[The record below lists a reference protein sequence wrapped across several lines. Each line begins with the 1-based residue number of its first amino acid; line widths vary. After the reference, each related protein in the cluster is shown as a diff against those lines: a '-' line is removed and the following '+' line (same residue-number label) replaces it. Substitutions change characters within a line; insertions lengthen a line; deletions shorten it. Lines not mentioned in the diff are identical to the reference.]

1 MSHQLKNLVIYSKLE
16 KDSIVYNYYNLIS
29 KEDYNERQKSY
40 FNLVKD
46 LVQCGKTLMEHIML
60 LMIEAENHIISKLID
75 ENYQLTEFDYACIKN
90 DLMIINWLIHYDVD
104 QAIHD
109 IDNQHGLLTFLL
121 SKTSQHSQ
129 VNCYLDFF
137 KTVRDKPIFHQQC
150 DDFVVM
156 IRSQGT
162 GRFSSHVAY
171 YLTTNNT
178 IMPVEKYQPLKWSH
192 IYDYDIQKERLKKN
206 TEAFVKSKF
215 YHHALLV
222 GASGTGKSSS
232 IKAIV
237 DLYKDKRL
245 RLIQLHKGQLSQL
258 PSLIEELKTSNLKF
272 IIFIDDLSFE
282 VNEDEYK
289 FLKSFIEG
297 GVLNETN
304 NVAFYV
310 TSNRR
315 HLIKEIRSD
324 REGDIHLQ
332 DFIQEMTSLSD
343 RFGLYL
349 TFESLTQKAYLEM
362 VFKMIQEE
370 KLEYDRKW
378 VEGEAKK
385 WSIRQGGMSG
395 RVANQFVKQL
405 HMIGEDL

>member
-1 MSHQLKNLVIYSKLE
+1 MSHQLKNLVIYSSLE
-16 KDSIVYNYYNLIS
+16 RDLIVCNYYNLIT
-29 KEDYNERQKSY
+29 KEDYNERQRSY

-46 LVQCGKTLMEHIML
+46 LVQCGRTLMEHIML
-60 LMIEAENHIISKLID
+60 LMIESENQIISKLID
-75 ENYQLTEFDYACIKN
+75 EDYHLAEFDYACIKN
-90 DLMIINWLIHYDVD
+90 DLMIINWLVHYDIN

-109 IDNQHGLLTFLL
+109 IDNQHGLLTYLL
-121 SKTSQHSQ
+121 EKTSQHNQ
-129 VNCYLDFF
+129 IKNYLYYF
-137 KTVRDKPIFHQQC
+137 KILRDKPIFHQQC
-150 DDFVVM
+150 DDFVAM
-156 IRSQGT
+156 MKSQGT
-162 GRFSSHVAY
+162 GRFSCHTAY
-171 YLTTNNT
+171 YMTINNT
-178 IMPVEKYQPLKWSH
+178 IKPIEKYEPLNWSL
-192 IYDYDIQKERLKKN
+192 IYDYDIQKERLRKN

-245 RLIQLHKGQLSQL
+245 RLIQLHKGQLDQL
-258 PSLIEELKTSNLKF
+258 PTLIEEIKTSNLKF
-272 IIFIDDLSFE
+272 IIFMDDLSFE

-297 GVLNETN
+297 GILNETK

-349 TFESLTQKAYLEM
+349 TFESLSQKAYLDM
-362 VFKMIQEE
+362 VFKMLQEE
-370 KLEYDRKW
+370 KLDFDRPW
-378 VEGEAKK
+378 IEAEAKK

>member
-1 MSHQLKNLVIYSKLE
+1 MSHQLKNLVIYTNLE
-16 KDSIVYNYYNLIS
+16 KDAIVCNYYNLIT
-29 KEDYNERQKSY
+29 KEDYNERQRSY
-40 FNLVKD
+40 FNLVKE
-46 LVQCGKTLMEHIML
+46 LVHCGKTLMEHIL
-60 LMIEAENHIISKLID
+60 LCMIESENKIISKLV
-75 ENYQLTEFDYACIKN
+75 EETYQLTEFDYACIKN
-90 DLMIINWLIHYDVD
+90 DLMIMNWLIHYDVD

-109 IDNQHGLLTFLL
+109 IDNQHGLLTHLL
-121 SKTSQHSQ
+121 GKTSQHEQ
-129 VNCYLDFF
+129 VARYLEFF
-137 KTVRDKPIFHQQC
+137 MDVRDKPIFHQQC
-150 DDFVVM
+150 NDFVAM
-156 IRSQGT
+156 MKSQGT
-162 GRFSSHVAY
+162 GRFSSHTAY
-171 YLTTNNT
+171 YMTINNT
-178 IMPVEKYQPLKWSH
+178 IMPIEKFEPLKWSF
-192 IYDYDIQKERLKKN
+192 IYDYDIQKERLRKN
-206 TEAFVKSKF
+206 TEAFVKSRF

-237 DLYKDKRL
+237 DLYKDQKL
-245 RLIQLHKGQLSQL
+245 RLIQLEKGQLSQL
-258 PSLIEELKTSNLKF
+258 PTLIEEIKTSNLKF
-272 IIFIDDLSFE
+272 IIFLDDLSFE

-297 GVLNETN
+297 GILNETK

-315 HLIKEIRSD
+315 HLIKEVRSD

-349 TFESLTQKAYLEM
+349 TFESLSQKAYLEM

-370 KLEYDRKW
+370 KLDYDQSW
-378 VEGEAKK
+378 VEAEAKK

-405 HMIGEDL
+405 HMIGENL